1 MPNTTILI
9 AAVAVLLVVL
19 VIAYVATAVSRFRA
33 RRPAESPPKAPD
45 QERIDPGGPI
55 AAPALKE
62 APEPAAAEPQ
72 AAPVEVPVTEPVF
85 DAAPEVPRKPIV
97 LPEPKPEPKM
107 ASISAMG
114 IRPVF
119 KLEGEPDDAS
129 EEQSPLRDEVRVA
142 PAVEK
147 TPAPRA
153 QAAKPAIAPALPVD
167 AAPIPAIAPSPREPA
182 PKPAHLAKA
191 AEPARVETPLL
202 RPTPPQAQRIVADQK
217 PAVQAEKARGS
228 LAERIA
234 RVVPEVRD
242 DTTPVPGSHPETS
255 PKVEKPA
262 DRIAPVEPKPV
273 AKPAEVKPVAAIAA
287 AEAKPVA
294 KPVEAKPVAA
304 ITVAEAKPVAKPA
317 EVKPVAAIAAAEAKP
332 VAKPVEPK
340 PVAAKPEP
348 KPVAA
353 KPEPK
358 PAVAPKP
365 ETTGPD
371 ADTIA
376 RRKAVLEKMYAR
388 LQAQSGSDK
397 LEESDPRHK
406 DARRLAR
413 LFASEIIL
421 YNQEAVDQGRKHG
434 GMYRLLKKD
443 IDRCREV
450 FKSRV
455 APEVAVEFDYLY
467 DELLL
472 QIALGDESKLGPEM
486 PKPVPPRKP

>member
-273 AKPAEVKPVAAIAA
+273 AKPAED
-287 AEAKPVA
+287 
-294 KPVEAKPVAA
+294 
-304 ITVAEAKPVAKPA
+304 
-317 EVKPVAAIAAAEAKP
+317 KPVAAIAAAEAKP

>member
-294 KPVEAKPVAA
+294 KPVE
-304 ITVAEAKPVAKPA
+304 
-317 EVKPVAAIAAAEAKP
+317 
-332 VAKPVEPK
+332 
-340 PVAAKPEP
+340 P

>member
-294 KPVEAKPVAA
+294 KPVE
-304 ITVAEAKPVAKPA
+304 
-317 EVKPVAAIAAAEAKP
+317 
-332 VAKPVEPK
+332 PK